1 MAIAP
6 ERGIHDPSYATLDI
20 SDFSFTLDATDRTKI
35 TISISNN
42 GGIIK
47 SFKLMYVLDGQPFS
61 VNPPTVTVYSNSS
74 PIVITG
80 LTPTSRYKV
89 FLVGFSQINGGGN
102 FGRSIEKVIQ
112 MPGIS
117 ESPKTNVTVIV
128 DREYPNGK
136 EEIIEGITDQT
147 TSTPSENLAA
157 INGLLTN
164 VARGVLSVPGPAN
177 LANAATKRIS
187 YKKWGRLVNG
197 IWKNPINVDAPTGEN
212 PVYNIF
218 GTALFFDDRLK
229 NPAQRGGFGFYF
241 DSTKVSGYFI
251 QVQTTVDSVRA
262 TTPKEISFFKLING
276 KYFKISDSQ
285 TINLNQVA
293 GVYSGQVY
301 KIDIKVKSTASQVEI
316 TAYINGYKITAIDN
330 ATLNN
335 PILYPT
341 DTIAAYAH
349 LNTNMYL
356 DYVYANKILS
366 TNYLDADSTFGS
378 YSGLYSESLL
388 NTNFGETIFNS
399 QNVDPAEGS
408 IEEFGTVA
416 RELRKIKIRYNNRPG
431 KPVYVSTG
439 INKLA
444 KVVGSKLTNF
454 GAEIY
459 VLNNSSSFIP
469 LEDGDTNSFFVLGTT
484 ISKTGEYEES
494 STKLSEFTVEE
505 PLVFASNWIQSKQE
519 AASLETWIKTNWASK
534 QMTVDMSVFGNPF
547 LEIGDLITINHPYQ
561 SLSAQPDAANYRK
574 FVVIGIDHN
583 YESGLE
589 TQIKCRTL

>member
-6 ERGIHDPSYATLDI
+6 ERGIYDPSYATLDI
-20 SDFSFTLDATDRTKI
+20 LDFSFALDATDRTKI
-35 TISISNN
+35 TISISDN

-47 SFKLMYVLDGQPFS
+47 SFKLMYVTDGQPFS
-61 VNPPTVTVYSNSS
+61 VNPPTVTINSNSS

-89 FLVGFSQINGGGN
+89 FIVGFSQINQGGN

-112 MPGIS
+112 MPGVS

-128 DREYPNGK
+128 DRENPNGK

-147 TSTPSENLAA
+147 TATPSEDLALK
-157 INGLLTN
+157 NGLTTN
-164 VARGVLSVPGPAN
+164 VPRGVLLIAGPAN
-177 LANAATKRIS
+177 LANAATKKIS
-187 YKKWGRLVNG
+187 YKRWGKMVNG
-197 IWKNPINVDAPTGEN
+197 IWKSSINVDLPTDLK
-212 PVYNIF
+212 PVYNTF
-218 GTALFFDDRLK
+218 GTALFFDDKLK
-229 NPAQRGGFGFYF
+229 NPAQRGGFGFFY
-241 DSTKVSGYFI
+241 DSAKVSGYFI
-251 QVQTTVDSVRA
+251 QIQTTVDSVAA
-262 TTPKEISFFKLING
+262 TTPREVSFFKLING
-276 KYFKISDSQ
+276 EYFKISDSQ
-285 TINLNQVA
+285 TIDLNQVV
-293 GVYSGQVY
+293 GVYSGQIY
-301 KIDIKVKSTASQVEI
+301 KIDIKVKSTETQVEI
-316 TAYINGYKITAIDN
+316 IAYINGFKITATDN
-330 ATLNN
+330 LIGKNL
-335 PILYPT
+335 ILYPK

-356 DYVYANKILS
+356 DYVYANSITLE
-366 TNYLDADSTFGS
+366 NYLDTDSTYGT
-378 YSGLYSESLL
+378 YSGAYSKSIL

-399 QNVDPAEGS
+399 QNIDPPVGS

-416 RELRKIKIRYNNRPG
+416 RELRKIKIRYNSRPG

-444 KVVGSKLTNF
+444 AVVGSKLTNF

-469 LEDGDTNSFFVLGTT
+469 LEDGDTNSFFVLGST

-534 QMTVDMSVFGNPF
+534 QMTVEMTVFGNPF
-547 LEIGDLITINHPYQ
+547 LEVGDLIEINHSYQ
-561 SLSAQPDAANYRK
+561 SLSAQSGNTNYRK
-574 FVVIGIDHN
+574 FVVLGIDHN

-589 TQIKCRTL
+589 TQIRCRTL